1 MVPLNNFQPV
11 YFKVKNPRTIMRITA
26 IDIEA
31 NSIRMIVVKIRPER
45 SFKVIHNPAIGAKW

>member
-1 MVPLNNFQPV
+1 
-11 YFKVKNPRTIMRITA
+11 MRIAA

-31 NSIRMIVVKIRPER
+31 NSIRIIVVKIRPER